1 MHVIPAKRTSGP
13 TGAGRPGRLRAG
25 LVGVAVLAGAVGVA
39 CGPPPTI
46 ESLGGEEVTAD
57 NLPDCPIGE
66 LDKATGVTE
75 IVVWH
80 ALGAE
85 PGKALEEITKAF
97 NDSQKKVKVTLQNQ
111 GADYS
116 EVFRKYNAAAA
127 SGEGVPAVVYLE
139 DTTIRTVIDTGTLF
153 PAEACADE
161 VGFDIDSVQEAARSA
176 YTIDGVFYP
185 GYINVSEPILF
196 YNRSHFRGA
205 GLDVNKPPETLAEVR
220 SAAEKLK
227 KSGIEKPLALK
238 LDPWFFTCW
247 LNGVG
252 EDIVLPDNGR
262 AGPAKEANL
271 DNPAG
276 VETLKW
282 IQDMVADGLADPIS
296 DTPGQI
302 NQYLNVAQ
310 EKSSMLIETSTAA
323 TSIKAFLGGDLDT
336 GGQDASS
343 VDTTGLDPAAAPF
356 PGIDGPGGVRVS
368 GGYFGISNRVPKV
381 QQAAAAEYLGFMAQ
395 PKQAVTWHLVGS
407 YLPVIGGVAEDPQVQ
422 KFWKEDRA
430 GQLLKVGYEQLG
442 LIDPERPGPLI
453 GPYPEYTD
461 IMRKTMESTARSGAA
476 PQPALKKA
484 NGELNTE
491 LEQYYG

>member
-1 MHVIPAKRTSGP
+1 MHVTPSRRSNGRPGAK
-13 TGAGRPGRLRAG
+13 RPGRLRAG
-25 LVGVAVLAGAVGVA
+25 LVGVAVLAGTTAVA

-46 ESLGGEEVTAD
+46 EALEGDDVSAD
-57 NLPDCPIGE
+57 NLPDCPMGE
-66 LDKATGVTE
+66 LDKATGVTN

-85 PGKALEEITKAF
+85 PAKALEEVTQAF
-97 NDSQKKVKVTLQNQ
+97 NDSQDEVNVTLQNQ

-139 DTTIRTVIDTGTLF
+139 DTTIRTIIDTGTLF
-153 PAEACADE
+153 PAEACAEE
-161 VGFDIDSVQEAARSA
+161 VGFDLDSVQPAVRSA
-176 YTIDGVFYP
+176 YTVDGVFYP
-185 GYINVSEPILF
+185 GYVNVSGPIMF
-196 YNRSHFRGA
+196 YNRSHFREA
-205 GLDVNKPPETLAEVR
+205 GLDVDSPPQTLAEVR

-227 KSGIEKPLALK
+227 ASGIEKPLALK

-247 LNGVG
+247 VNGVG

-262 AGPAKEANL
+262 SGAVTEANL
-271 DNPAG
+271 NNEAG
-276 VETLKW
+276 VETLQW

-296 DTPGQI
+296 NTPGQI

-310 EKSSMLIETSTAA
+310 EKSSMLIETSTAS

-343 VDTTGLDPAAAPF
+343 VDTGGLDPAATPF
-356 PGIDGPGGVRVS
+356 PGLDQPGGVRVS

-381 QQAAAAEYLGFMAQ
+381 QQAAAAKYLGFMSQ
-395 PKQAVTWHLVGS
+395 PDQVVTWHLVGS
-407 YLPVIGGVAEDPQVQ
+407 YLPVIGDVADDPRIQ

-430 GQLLKVGYEQLG
+430 GQLLKVGYEQMA
-442 LIDPERPGPLI
+442 LIDPKRPGPLI

-461 IMRKTMESTARSGAA
+461 IMQKTMESTARSGAS
-476 PQPALKKA
+476 PEDALKKA
-484 NGELNTE
+484 NEQMNAE